1 MNRERSSRGE
11 VISARVSYSGAVRRR
26 VPQEVRQLAGQHG
39 ENLGELQ
46 LHRLQRWLEGTR
58 GLVFGA
64 LSSSE
69 TRGLSPWHRVQLL
82 AVIPDGSM
90 MVPVFWGEYSK
101 GVPLLLMLER
111 KKGN

>member
-1 MNRERSSRGE
+1 M
-11 VISARVSYSGAVRRR
+11 VR
-26 VPQEVRQLAGQHG
+26 
-39 ENLGELQ
+39 
-46 LHRLQRWLEGTR
+46 GTR

-64 LSSSE
+64 QSGSE
-69 TRGLSPWHRVQLL
+69 TRGLSPWHRVQLS

-101 GVPLLLMLER
+101 GVSPFLMSER